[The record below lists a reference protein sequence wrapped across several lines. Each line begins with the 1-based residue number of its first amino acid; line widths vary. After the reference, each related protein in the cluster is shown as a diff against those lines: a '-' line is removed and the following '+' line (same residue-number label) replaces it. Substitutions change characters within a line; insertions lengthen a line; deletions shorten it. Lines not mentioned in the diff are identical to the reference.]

1 MVKKLKFEASV
12 QFLQHIFVQSI
23 IATAIASPDENI
35 QAEAKK
41 EMDKLEV
48 QFSNKININDH

>member
-23 IATAIASPDENI
+23 IATASPDENV
-35 QAEAKK
+35 QTEAKK
-41 EMDKLEV
+41 ELDKLEV
-48 QFSNKININDH
+48 QFSNKENINNP